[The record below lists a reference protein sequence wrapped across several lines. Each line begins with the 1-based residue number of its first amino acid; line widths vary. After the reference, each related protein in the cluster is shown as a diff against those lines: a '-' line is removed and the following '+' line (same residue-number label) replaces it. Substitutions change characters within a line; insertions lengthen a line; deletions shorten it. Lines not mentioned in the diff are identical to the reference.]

1 MGLFNFYKN
10 NKMQAETLSS
20 LETLNESQSEDK
32 GAFEQIRYN
41 PATNVKGIE
50 AIYSFLQAD
59 YESKGY
65 NDALINLDENYETDS
80 IKQILLDLRILI
92 QQVRTYYEDLTRE
105 LEFLITSKGRG
116 GGNETVEEFKYR
128 KGLIHEHISK
138 VEEIRKDMGNKDGVT
153 QRLIL
158 SYQRGFKRGLAAL
171 AQSDLLNKKK
181 NFWIKAGCFLT
192 GYNYDIIQNSSEA
205 TTKAVKKYLSALII
219 IGAIWGI
226 VGYAFTQRYL
236 HGGIVYSIIGA
247 AIMVILIVQ
256 VERQI
261 ILSIGKNHLTIVFR
275 MLIGLIMA
283 VIGSVILDQ
292 IMFKEDVEKAQIAK
306 VQQEVS
312 ALLPLR
318 TQELTLIIDQLD
330 ETILAKEKERSL
342 LLEEIGRNP
351 TINMPASTSESKKDS
366 TGKIIQTSQTV
377 ISRSI
382 PNPRLESLPSLTE
395 QIKSLREQ
403 KVKREDEKLKAR
415 QIIETELNSKSGF
428 WDELKVLFSILLSS
442 PIAFMV
448 WILIF
453 LFFLAIE
460 LFVLLNKYGDKNND
474 YDKIVL
480 HQMEIRIKMLE
491 NLNEN

>member
-10 NKMQAETLSS
+10 NDAQEEALLSP
-20 LETLNESQSEDK
+20 EVPNEGRNEEK
-32 GAFEQIRYN
+32 PVFEPIKYN
-41 PATNVKGIE
+41 PEMNVKGIE

-59 YESKGY
+59 YENKGY
-65 NDALINLDENYETDS
+65 NDALINLDENYEADS
-80 IKQILLDLRILI
+80 IKQIMLDLRILI
-92 QQVRTYYEDLTRE
+92 RQVRTYYEDLIRE
-105 LEFLITSKGRG
+105 LDFLITSKGRG
-116 GGNETVEEFKYR
+116 SGGEAVEEFKYR
-128 KGLIHEHISK
+128 KGLIHEHINK
-138 VEEIRKDMGNKDGVT
+138 VEEIRKDMGNKDGIT
-153 QRLIL
+153 QRIVL
-158 SYQRGFKRGLAAL
+158 SYQRGFKRGAAAL
-171 AQSDLLNKKK
+171 TQSDILNKKK
-181 NFWIKAGCFLT
+181 SLWIKAGCFLT
-192 GYNYDIIQNSSEA
+192 GYNYEIIQNSSEA

-219 IGAIWGI
+219 IGTIWGI

-236 HGGIVYSIIGA
+236 HGGTAFSITGA
-247 AIMVILIVQ
+247 LIMIILVVQ
-256 VERQI
+256 IERQI
-261 ILSIGKNHLTIVFR
+261 ILSIGKNHLTIAFR

-306 VQQEVS
+306 VQQDVS
-312 ALLPLR
+312 ELLPLR
-318 TQELTLIIDQLD
+318 TQELTLIINQLD
-330 ETILAKEKERSL
+330 ETIRTKEKERSL

-351 TINMPASTSESKKDS
+351 TINMPTSTTESKKDS
-366 TGKIIQTSQTV
+366 TGRIVQTNQTV
-377 ISRSI
+377 VSQSI
-382 PNPRLESLPSLTE
+382 PNPSLESLPSLTE
-395 QIKSLREQ
+395 QIKSLRDQ

-415 QIIETELNSKSGF
+415 QIIETELSSKVGF

-491 NLNEN
+491 KLNEN

>member
-10 NKMQAETLSS
+10 NETQADTLSS
-20 LETLNESQSEDK
+20 SERKENAGEDNNSFDYIK
-32 GAFEQIRYN
+32 YN
-41 PATNVKGIE
+41 PETNEKGIE
-50 AIYSFLQAD
+50 AIYSFLRAD

-65 NDALINLDENYETDS
+65 NNALINLDENYEADS
-80 IKQILLDLRILI
+80 IKQIMLDLRILI
-92 QQVRTYYEDLTRE
+92 QQVRTYYEDLIRE
-105 LEFLITSKGRG
+105 LDFLISSRGRG
-116 GGNETVEEFKYR
+116 GNESVEEFKFR
-128 KGLIHEHISK
+128 KGMIHEHIAK

-153 QRLIL
+153 QRIIL
-158 SYQRGFKRGLAAL
+158 SYQRGFKRGIAAL
-171 AQSDLLNKKK
+171 SQSDVLNKKK
-181 NFWIKAGCFLT
+181 SLWIKTGCFLT

-219 IGAIWGI
+219 IGTIWGI

-236 HGGIVYSIIGA
+236 HGGVAYSILGA
-247 AIMVILIVQ
+247 IIMVVLIVQ

-261 ILSIGKNHLTIVFR
+261 ILSIGKNHLTILFR

-306 VQQEVS
+306 VQQDVS

-318 TQELTLIIDQLD
+318 TQELTLMINQLD
-330 ETILAKEKERSL
+330 ESIRAKEKERSL
-342 LLEEIGRNP
+342 ILEEIGRKP
-351 TINMPASTSESKKDS
+351 TINMPASTTESKKDS
-366 TGKIIQTSQTV
+366 TGRIIQTNQTV
-377 ISRSI
+377 VSQSI
-382 PNPRLESLPSLTE
+382 PNPRLETLPLITE
-395 QIKSLREQ
+395 QIKNLQDQ
-403 KVKREDEKLKAR
+403 KGKREDEKLKAR
-415 QIIETELNSKSGF
+415 QIIETELNSKVGF

-491 NLNEN
+491 KLNES